1 MTYIDSPWH
10 AAAQLLALIFV
21 VVLMSAALHRINDRA
36 TRALALAE
44 MALGK
49 DEHVTDSYDRWSD
62 QRLTDETEQENWRAA
77 RIGQAIEMTPDLWE
91 VPVSRTFSVQ
101 GRTRVEALE
110 NAEPYREAS

>member
-10 AAAQLLALIFV
+10 AAAQLLALVFA

-36 TRALALAE
+36 TRALDMAA

-62 QRLTDETEQENWRAA
+62 QRLIDETEQENWRAA
-77 RIGQAIEMTPDLWE
+77 RIGQAIEMNADLWE

-110 NAEPYREAS
+110 AAEPYREAS